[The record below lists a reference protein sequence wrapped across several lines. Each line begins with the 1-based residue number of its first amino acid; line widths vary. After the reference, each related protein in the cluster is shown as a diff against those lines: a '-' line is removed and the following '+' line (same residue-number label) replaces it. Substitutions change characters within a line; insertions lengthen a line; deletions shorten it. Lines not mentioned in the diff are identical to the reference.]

1 MDSVNV
7 ENISFTY
14 PLKKSPGCGKPFT
27 LTNISFSLP
36 KGVFLSVLGAN
47 GSGKSTLLKLI
58 NRTYKIDSG
67 KIEIFGA
74 DINTFTQ
81 KDLSKQIAFVPQIH
95 PVVFPFNVYE
105 IVLMGRSPYLSGF
118 GFESDQDKKIA
129 YEALQKVD
137 LTHLS
142 MKPLNQLSGG
152 EQQRVFLARAL
163 AQQCPILILDEP
175 NTHLDLSHQIEMLT
189 LIKQLAAE
197 KRISVIAVFHDLNL
211 AAMFSDNILLL
222 KDGAISAYGL
232 VNEILCERNIKNV
245 FGTTVG
251 VDKHP
256 TLNIPRIT
264 ILPDKFFNKNNSEI
278 IQ

>member
-14 PLKKSPGCGKPFT
+14 PLKKSPGSGKPFS
-27 LTNISFSLP
+27 LTDISFSLP

-58 NRTYKIDSG
+58 NRTHKLDSG

-74 DINTFTQ
+74 DLNIFTQ

-118 GFESDQDKKIA
+118 GFESDHDKNITC
-129 YEALQKVD
+129 EALQKVD

-142 MKPLNQLSGG
+142 TKPLDQLSG
-152 EQQRVFLARAL
+152 
-163 AQQCPILILDEP
+163 
-175 NTHLDLSHQIEMLT
+175 DLSHQIEMLT
-189 LIKQLAAE
+189 LIKQLVEE

-222 KDGAISAYGL
+222 KDGTISAYGQ
-232 VNEILCERNIKNV
+232 VNEILCEKNIENV
-245 FGTTVG
+245 FRTRVG

-256 TLNIPRIT
+256 TLDIPRIT
-264 ILPDKFFNKNNSEI
+264 IIPDKLFNKYNSEI